1 MRMAVASLV
10 VLNSSVFALESRVN
24 KQDVS
29 QQVTSVVWHSLID
42 DMTWRYTIETQLD
55 TGRDKLQ
62 QRIQRYSPDL
72 AAKEQWQLIE
82 HQYQPP
88 TPQMLYEYQKTMANI
103 MVEPAKVDITH
114 SQIVNIDTLAFDRQ
128 SAEHSEFTFRPTLP
142 MFEKDDEANFL
153 GRLFVSKQSGKLDYL
168 TISLKG
174 SFKPSF
180 TTTLDR
186 YDLKIA
192 FSIALGFIH
201 VSKIESHKQGKLMY
215 VSAFNEKSIRLI
227 SDIQPISNY

>member
-192 FSIALGFIH
+192 FSTALGFIH